1 VFHYHVDVAKSNA
14 DFGFNEVHMTQ
25 IVRVN
30 NGSYRGQRVH
40 GKVFQLV
47 KPYQVGAKGG
57 YVTVSDTA
65 ETVFR
70 IRVRN
75 ERDVVAVEEQVAI
88 DSLQEYRDTATPAE
102 PSVPS
107 MLPTSNDIEYVQP
120 EDNKSE
126 TDQQIMDR
134 VAERFTLLNEMTMAA
149 KEGSIRAM
157 IVSGAPGVGKSYGVE
172 RTLEDASVFD
182 KLSRVV
188 RHEVVKGSTS
198 AIGLYVKL
206 FNYSGP
212 SNVVVF
218 DDCDDILQDETSL
231 NILKSALDSN
241 DRRFINW
248 SSNSH
253 FLRRE
258 GIPNRF
264 EFKGSVIFISN
275 LKFDNFRGKLK
286 NHLDALMSRCH
297 YLDLTIHTRRE
308 KLLRI
313 RQIANSGFLFNP
325 EKYDFTQEQR
335 DAIVDFVIDNA
346 NRMREISL
354 RSTLKIADLVKMNPD
369 DWQRRARILALK

>member
-1 VFHYHVDVAKSNA
+1 MS
-14 DFGFNEVHMTQ
+14 Q
-25 IVRVN
+25 IVRIS
-30 NGSYRGQRVH
+30 NGSYRGQTVH
-40 GKVFQLV
+40 GKVFRMV
-47 KPYQVGAKGG
+47 KDFQVGARGG
-57 YVTVSDTA
+57 FVTVEDA
-65 ETVFR
+65 GGTVFR
-70 IRVRN
+70 VKVPTVRDIESVTSAN
-75 ERDVVAVEEQVAI
+75 TLDTI
-88 DSLQEYRDTATPAE
+88 SLGDTAADAASATAE
-102 PSVPS
+102 KAAPSEDT
-107 MLPTSNDIEYVQP
+107 MYIQP
-120 EDNKSE
+120 EDNKKE

-172 RTLEDASVFD
+172 RTLEDASIFD
-182 KLSRVV
+182 KLTRVV

-248 SSNSH
+248 NSNSH

-313 RQIANSGFLFNP
+313 RQIANSGFLFAP

-335 DAIVDFVIDNA
+335 EGIVDFVFENA
-346 NRMREISL
+346 DRMREISL

>member
-1 VFHYHVDVAKSNA
+1 
-14 DFGFNEVHMTQ
+14 MTQ
-25 IVRVN
+25 IVRIN
-30 NGSYRGQRVH
+30 NGSYRGNTVH
-40 GKVFQLV
+40 NLVFSLV
-47 KPYQVGAKGG
+47 KPFTAGTDGG
-57 YVTVSDTA
+57 YVTLRDKA
-65 ETVFR
+65 NTVFR
-70 IRVRN
+70 VRVPN
-75 ERDVVAVEEQVAI
+75 ADSVEPVKGAATLNSTEDFRS
-88 DSLQEYRDTATPAE
+88 DSKAE
-102 PSVPS
+102 PAVSSQSAEGETV
-107 MLPTSNDIEYVQP
+107 YVQP
-120 EDNKSE
+120 EDNTRE

-134 VAERFTLLNEMTMAA
+134 VAERFTILNEMTLAA

-182 KLSRVV
+182 KLTRVV

-206 FNYSGP
+206 FHYSAP
-212 SNVVVF
+212 NNVVVF
-218 DDCDDILQDETSL
+218 DDCDDILQDEVSL

-248 SSNSH
+248 NSNSH

-264 EFKGSVIFISN
+264 EFKGSVIFITN

-286 NHLDALMSRCH
+286 NHLDALMSRSH

-313 RQIANSGFLFNP
+313 RQIANSGFLFDP
-325 EKYDFTQEQR
+325 AKYNFTDEQR
-335 DAIVDFVIDNA
+335 TSIVDFVIDNA
-346 NRMREISL
+346 DRMREISL
-354 RSTLKIADLVKMNPD
+354 RSTLKIADLVKMNPT

>member
-1 VFHYHVDVAKSNA
+1 
-14 DFGFNEVHMTQ
+14 MTQ
-25 IVRVN
+25 IVRIN

-40 GKVFQLV
+40 GKTFRLV
-47 KPYQVGAKGG
+47 REYQVGAKGG
-57 YVTVSDTA
+57 YVTVSDLS
-65 ETVFR
+65 ENVFR
-70 IRVRN
+70 VRVANRACV
-75 ERDVVAVEEQVAI
+75 ELVTKQQALDSVEDLLESKGTKSKDAESVAL
-88 DSLQEYRDTATPAE
+88 SKPAE
-102 PSVPS
+102 GE
-107 MLPTSNDIEYVQP
+107 TEYVQP
-120 EDNKSE
+120 EDNPKE
-126 TDQQIMDR
+126 TDEQIMER
-134 VAERFTLLNEMTMAA
+134 VAERFTLLNEMTLAA

-157 IVSGAPGVGKSYGVE
+157 VVSGAPGVGKSYGVE

-182 KLSRVV
+182 KLTRVV
-188 RHEVVKGSTS
+188 RHEVVKGSTT

-206 FNYSGP
+206 FHYSGP
-212 SNVVVF
+212 NNVVVF
-218 DDCDDILQDETSL
+218 DDCDDILQDDVSL

-248 SSNSH
+248 NSNSH

-313 RQIANSGFLFNP
+313 RQIANSGFLFDP
-325 EKYDFTQEQR
+325 AKYDFTQQQR
-335 DAIVDFVIDNA
+335 DDIVNFVIDNA
-346 NRMREISL
+346 GQMREISL